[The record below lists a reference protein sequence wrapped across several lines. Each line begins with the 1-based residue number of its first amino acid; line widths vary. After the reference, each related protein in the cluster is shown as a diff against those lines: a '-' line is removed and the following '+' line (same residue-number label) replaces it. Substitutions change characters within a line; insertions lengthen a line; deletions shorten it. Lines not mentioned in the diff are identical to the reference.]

1 MGAGCPSNRYHLID
15 NDEQFQVTMDVP
27 GVNEEN
33 IDTKLD
39 DGQLTVEGQRTV
51 GSESS
56 RFSSKFFRSFTLD
69 ASVDVDN
76 FTATLKSG
84 VLTISAPKDLS
95 KLEENV
101 RRIPITPAEE
111 IEDVDCKDDTT
122 SSAKKKKWSLKPSD
136 TKHDTPKDSN
146 VD

>member
-1 MGAGCPSNRYHLID
+1 MG
-15 NDEQFQVTMDVP
+15 EEEFQLTMDVP
-27 GVNEEN
+27 GVKEEN
-33 IDTKLD
+33 IDIKLD

-76 FTATLKSG
+76 STATLKSG

-111 IEDVDCKDDTT
+111 IEDGDSKDDTST
-122 SSAKKKKWSLKPSD
+122 PEEDKEVMDVDTQVESQPSD
-136 TKHDTPKDSN
+136 TKNDTPKDSN
-146 VD
+146 VDKAQ